1 MMIGQKGRFIREIR
15 AVLNDYYS
23 QLKKQNLRHGDK
35 HLPFKVVFL
44 IVRTLQLTRSSELT
58 VSCKT

>member
-1 MMIGQKGRFIREIR
+1 MIGQKGRFIREIR

-35 HLPFKVVFL
+35 HLKQTHSLKLF
-44 IVRTLQLTRSSELT
+44 S
-58 VSCKT
+58 